1 LRTLE
6 RALHNWRRRLA
17 VVFLALAAVLGAA
30 GTTAH
35 ASSGGSDTD
44 DNPAADLAPVDVLQ
58 VSGLVDAIVVD
69 QIGEAIDRAST
80 NGAQALILQMNTR
93 GSVVGRSEMGRLFQ
107 RIGSA
112 DVPVAIWVG
121 PSGARLYGLPAQL
134 ITAADAT
141 GMSPGARIGNG
152 GTPLFVGPSGSEV
165 NRVLEL
171 LRNDT
176 YGFDDAR
183 EQAITKITSADEGVP
198 NIRNMVFGLNGLEA
212 DGVTLHTAVER
223 INEEGGIANDITT
236 VRFHKLGL
244 VAQLFHTAASP
255 PVTYLFLLI
264 GLCLLL
270 FEFFTAGIGVAG
282 VVGVFLVAMGT
293 YGLGVLPVRGWAV
306 ALLLFAMFAF
316 AIDVQVGIPR
326 FWTGVGMVSLI
337 VSSWFLF
344 GAADGHN
351 LRPSWLTLIVGIVGA
366 AITFITGMP
375 SMVRTRFATPTIG
388 REWMIGELGS
398 ALVDVDPEGVVQVG
412 ASRWRA
418 RTNRALDI
426 KAGDPVRV
434 VAIDGITLE
443 VEPESGGARDYR
455 ERRNKS
461 EPTETD

>member
-1 LRTLE
+1 MRTLE
-6 RALHNWRRRLA
+6 RALNNWRRRLA
-17 VVFLALAAVLGAA
+17 VVFLALAAVLGIV
-30 GTTAH
+30 GTTAQ
-35 ASSGGSDTD
+35 ASSGDGDGAEE
-44 DNPAADLAPVDVLQ
+44 NAAADLAPVDVLQ
-58 VSGLVDAIVVD
+58 VSGLVDDIVVD
-69 QIGEAIDRAST
+69 QIDQAIDRAST

-93 GSVVGRSEMGRLFQ
+93 GSVIGRRDMSRLYE
-107 RIGSA
+107 RIADA
-112 DVPVAIWVG
+112 DVPVAIWIG

-134 ITAADAT
+134 IAAADAA
-141 GMSPGARIGNG
+141 GMSPGARIGNS
-152 GTPLFVGPSGSEV
+152 GTPLSDDAGSAK
-165 NRVLEL
+165 VLDL
-171 LRNDT
+171 LRIDT
-176 YGFDDAR
+176 YAFDEALDADLL
-183 EQAITKITSADEGVP
+183 KVTSTDEGVP
-198 NIRNMVFGLNGLEA
+198 SIRNMVYGLNGLEA

-223 INEEGGIANDITT
+223 INDEGGIANDITT

-244 VAQLFHTAASP
+244 VAQMFHTAASP
-255 PVTYLFLLI
+255 PVTYLFLVI

-282 VVGVFLVAMGT
+282 VVGVALLALGS

-306 ALLLFAMFAF
+306 ALLLFSMFAF

-326 FWTGVGMVSLI
+326 FWTGVGLASLI

-344 GAADGHN
+344 GSADGHD
-351 LRPSWLTLIVGIVGA
+351 LRPSWLTLIVGIAGA

-398 ALVDVDPEGVVQVG
+398 ALVDVNPDGVVQVG

-443 VEPESGGARDYR
+443 VEPEAGGARDHR
-455 ERRNKS
+455 ERRSKS
-461 EPTETD
+461 DPSETD

>member
-1 LRTLE
+1 MRTLE

-17 VVFLALAAVLGAA
+17 VVFLAFAAVLGIVGSSAQ
-30 GTTAH
+30 
-35 ASSGGSDTD
+35 ASSGDGDAAES
-44 DNPAADLAPVDVLQ
+44 PAADLAPVDVLQ
-58 VSGLVDAIVVD
+58 VSGLVDQIVVD
-69 QIGEAIDRAST
+69 QIDQAIERAAT
-80 NGAQALILQMNTR
+80 DDAQALILQVNTR
-93 GSVVGRSEMGRLFQ
+93 GSVVGRSEMTRLYD
-107 RIGSA
+107 RIA
-112 DVPVAIWVG
+112 NAPVPVAIWIG

-134 ITAADAT
+134 IVAADAA
-141 GMSPGARIGNG
+141 GIAPGARVGNG
-152 GTPLFVGPSGSEV
+152 GTPLV
-165 NRVLEL
+165 NPGDAEDAALLEL

-176 YGFDDAR
+176 FGFNEAR
-183 EQAITKITSADEGVP
+183 DTGLTKVTSTDEGVP

-223 INEEGGIANDITT
+223 ITDEGSLSNEITT

-255 PVTYLFLLI
+255 PVTYLFLVI

-282 VVGVFLVAMGT
+282 VVGLALTALGS
-293 YGLGVLPVRGWAV
+293 YGLGVLPVRPWAV

-326 FWTGVGMVSLI
+326 FWTGVGLVSLI

-344 GAADGHN
+344 GSADGHV
-351 LRPSWLTLIVGIVGA
+351 LRPSWLTLVVGIVGA

-398 ALVDVDPEGVVQVG
+398 ALVDVSPDGIVQVG

-418 RTNRALDI
+418 RTNRALEI

-434 VAIDGITLE
+434 IGIDGITLE
-443 VEPESGGARDYR
+443 VEPEAGGARDYR

-461 EPTETD
+461 ETPETD